1 MAVSREKRY
10 YEFIIE
16 GVNNTFIFVCS
27 LLHSPNQDFQ
37 DFYVSSG
44 APETVQARKAIFRV
58 RSWDIPE

>member
-1 MAVSREKRY
+1 M
-10 YEFIIE
+10 
-16 GVNNTFIFVCS
+16 S
-27 LLHSPNQDFQ
+27 LLLKGLIIRLSLCVHSFIFQ